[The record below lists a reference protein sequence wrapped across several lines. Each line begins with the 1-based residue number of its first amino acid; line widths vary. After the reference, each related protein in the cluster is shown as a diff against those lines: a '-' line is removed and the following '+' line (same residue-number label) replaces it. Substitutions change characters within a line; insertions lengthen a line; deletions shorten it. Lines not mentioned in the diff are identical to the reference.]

1 MATAATAT
9 ITEVSPTEATTAGTG
24 NPRIFSEEERQ
35 PFAAGVPAQGQ
46 SNLAGLQTP
55 DLMNFIDVKIFE
67 KQQRGP
73 APTISPHL
81 LAATTS
87 EHGKFVTGQ
96 NKRNRESNPF
106 QTSFETLM
114 KGGPAGA
121 AKAAGRKS
129 TDDVAPPPAPP
140 VVGAAGKA
148 KRKTRRVSTGD
159 VTEEVRLESKRNR
172 NRLAAVS
179 HNTFRFFFS
188 KGIGVGHYFH
198 LCWDVDS
205 KGVALAFMG
214 NAVTEERRRKKER
227 EGGRG
232 GGGREKK
239 GLLRGM

>member
-172 NRLAAVS
+172 NRLAAK
-179 HNTFRFFFS
+179 NCRQ
-188 KGIGVGHYFH
+188 
-198 LCWDVDS
+198 
-205 KGVALAFMG
+205 
-214 NAVTEERRRKKER
+214 RKIDKENNLR
-227 EGGRG
+227 AQLETLQATH
-232 GGGREKK
+232 EQL
-239 GLLRGM
+239 LLRFTKLDSEVAAIQST

>member
-55 DLMNFIDVKIFE
+55 DLMNFIDVKIFD

-172 NRLAAVS
+172 NRLAAK
-179 HNTFRFFFS
+179 NCRQ
-188 KGIGVGHYFH
+188 
-198 LCWDVDS
+198 
-205 KGVALAFMG
+205 
-214 NAVTEERRRKKER
+214 RKIDKENNLR
-227 EGGRG
+227 AQLETLQATH
-232 GGGREKK
+232 EQL
-239 GLLRGM
+239 LLRFTKLDSEVAAIQST